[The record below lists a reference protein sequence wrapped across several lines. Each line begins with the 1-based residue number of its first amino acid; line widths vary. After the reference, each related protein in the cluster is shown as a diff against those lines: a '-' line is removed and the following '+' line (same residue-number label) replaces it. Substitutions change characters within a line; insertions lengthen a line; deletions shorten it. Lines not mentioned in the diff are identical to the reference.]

1 MDHAREETLSN
12 GFSSGLGLKIFI
24 ENISPGT
31 LDSILLSIL
40 LGDESVLEPLLG
52 PISSNP
58 LDSSFALIVILFWIS
73 LVQLIEIWWQILRC
87 IPTALSATL
96 PC

>member
-1 MDHAREETLSN
+1 MDHARIESLSN

-24 ENISPGT
+24 ENISPRT

-40 LGDESVLEPLLG
+40 LGDESVLKPLLG

-58 LDSSFALIVILFWIS
+58 LDSSFAFIIGFFRISFVQFMQISWKIL
-73 LVQLIEIWWQILRC
+73 
-87 IPTALSATL
+87 
-96 PC
+96 

>member
-1 MDHAREETLSN
+1 MSN

-24 ENISPGT
+24 ENISPRT
-31 LDSILLSIL
+31 RDSILLSIL

-58 LDSSFALIVILFWIS
+58 LDSCLALTVALFRLSF
-73 LVQLIEIWWQILRC
+73 VQFLKIFGQIHGSA
-87 IPTALSATL
+87 PMALSASL
-96 PC
+96 PS

>member
-1 MDHAREETLSN
+1 MSISRLRSTDHAREETLSN
-12 GFSSGLGLKIFI
+12 GFNSGLGLKIFI

-40 LGDESVLEPLLG
+40 LGDESVLKPLLG

-58 LDSSFALIVILFWIS
+58 LDSCFALAIALFRIS
-73 LVQLIEIWWQILRC
+73 FV
-87 IPTALSATL
+87 
-96 PC
+96 